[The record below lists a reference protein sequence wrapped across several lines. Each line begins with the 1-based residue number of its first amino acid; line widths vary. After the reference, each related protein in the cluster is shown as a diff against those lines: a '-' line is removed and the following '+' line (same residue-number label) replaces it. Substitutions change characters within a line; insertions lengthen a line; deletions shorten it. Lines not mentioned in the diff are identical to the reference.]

1 MVAAE
6 NTPENRV
13 SAGERYA
20 AVYEI
25 NLSRCI
31 FCGYCEIACPFDAIT
46 MGHDY
51 EMADYNRSDL
61 IFTKEMLLAEPLE
74 RTPLRTGGRV
84 AWRARMAEFFF
95 FFAAIGAVAGAV
107 GTVALRDAFYS
118 VLSLVCH
125 LIFLA
130 MLFLLLRAEFVAAA
144 QVIVYAGAV
153 MVLYVFVVG
162 YVGGM
167 EAGLAGRSGPG
178 LRALSVLFALVL
190 FVEITLALVGTG
202 IEAIETEGADYVA
215 GFGEPRDGRAAV
227 PDRLPGRVRGRL
239 AAAADRRRRR
249 RHPRPPPLRAGRR
262 ARDLGRGGDAHAA
275 DQGRRARGHD
285 DRGRGPA
292 PAMSLNWYLIVS
304 ALIFCIGAG
313 GVLTRRNP
321 LVILLCLELM
331 LNASNLALV
340 AFARAHGDMGGQ
352 IFALM
357 VMVVAACEV
366 AVGLGLIVALYR
378 RRLPIDVDELR
389 ELQG

>member
-1 MVAAE
+1 
-6 NTPENRV
+6 
-13 SAGERYA
+13 
-20 AVYEI
+20 
-25 NLSRCI
+25 
-31 FCGYCEIACPFDAIT
+31 
-46 MGHDY
+46 
-51 EMADYNRSDL
+51 
-61 IFTKEMLLAEPLE
+61 
-74 RTPLRTGGRV
+74 
-84 AWRARMAEFFF
+84 MAEVFFF
-95 FFAAIGAVAGAV
+95 LAAIGAVAGAA
-107 GTVALRDAFYS
+107 GTVMLRDAFYS
-118 VLSLVCH
+118 VLALVCH

-167 EAGLAGRSGPG
+167 QAGLAGPTGRGAADRVG
-178 LRALSVLFALVL
+178 AVRVRAVRRA
-190 FVEITLALVGTG
+190 GDR
-202 IEAIETEGADYVA
+202 ADRLGRRRA
-215 GFGEPRDGRAAV
+215 RHRGRAATRRGFGEPAEVGRLFLTNYLVAFEVASLLLLIAAV
-227 PDRLPGRVRGRL
+227 GAVIL
-239 AAAADRRRRR
+239 ARRRSG
-249 RHPRPPPLRAGRR
+249 LAD
-262 ARDLGRGGDAHAA
+262 AREISVADAHAHA
-275 DQGRRARGHD
+275 DRPRATSPQGTMLEAG
-285 DRGRGPA
+285 GPA
-292 PAMSLNWYLIVS
+292 ALMSITWYLVVS

-331 LNASNLALV
+331 LNAANLALV

-366 AVGLGLIVALYR
+366 AVGLGLVVAIYR